1 MGIGELKLMT
11 FLNQYKVVIGI
22 LAVIGIELTPIKIN
36 PIKSLGK
43 LFGKWIGIDSL
54 GKQITKV
61 DEKVDE
67 NEKDRIR
74 YEILQF
80 SSSLRSGKQKTE
92 NDYTH
97 IEELYQKY
105 HEKLHANS
113 YISSEMDYIRSC
125 KNNNT
130 QK

>member
-1 MGIGELKLMT
+1 MWTEI
-11 FLNQYKVVIGI
+11 LNHYKWLIGI
-22 LAVIGIELTPIKIN
+22 LTVVGIELTPIKIN
-36 PIKSLGK
+36 PIKTVGK

-80 SSSLRSGKQKTE
+80 SNSLRSGKQKTE

-130 QK
+130 QR

>member
-1 MGIGELKLMT
+1 MWQYIQDILTHHKL
-11 FLNQYKVVIGI
+11 LIGI
-22 LAVIGIELTPIKIN
+22 LGMFCIELTPIKIN
-36 PIKSLGK
+36 PIKSLGR
-43 LFGKWIGIDSL
+43 LFGKWIGIENL
-54 GKQITKV
+54 GNQIKKV

-80 SSSLRSGKQKTE
+80 SSSLRNGRQKTE

-105 HEKLHANS
+105 HEKLNANS
-113 YISSEMDYIRSC
+113 YISSEMEYIRSC
-125 KNNNT
+125 KNSTKN
-130 QK
+130 

>member
-1 MGIGELKLMT
+1 MWTEI
-11 FLNQYKVVIGI
+11 LNHYKVLIGI
-22 LAVIGIELTPIKIN
+22 LAIIGIELTPIKIN

-43 LFGKWIGIDSL
+43 LFGKWIGIESL
-54 GKQITKV
+54 GKQITNV

-80 SSSLRSGKQKTE
+80 SSSLRSGKTKTE

-113 YISSEMDYIRSC
+113 YISSEMDFIRSC
-125 KNNNT
+125 KNNT